1 MKKTITINLSGSIF
15 SIDEDAYDLLRNYL
29 SRIESH
35 FSDGSERADIMA
47 DIEGRIAELFSP
59 SGIQYVQVITIADV
73 EKVIKIM
80 GEPEDIA
87 DSADTTDGYYY
98 STKTGRRIYRDVDR
112 RILGGVC
119 SGMAAYL
126 SLKVIWIR
134 IIFVILGLAFFSGI
148 LVYILLWIVIPPART
163 IAQKLE
169 MKGEPVNISNIGK
182 AVKDEFDNVRKNL
195 KI

>member
-15 SIDEDAYDLLRNYL
+15 SIDEDAYELLRNYL

-47 DIEGRIAELFSP
+47 DIEARIAELFSP
-59 SGIQYVQVITIADV
+59 SGIQYVQAITIAEV
-73 EKVIKIM
+73 KKVIETM

-87 DSADTTDGYYY
+87 DSADTIDEHYS
-98 STKTGRRIYRDVDR
+98 STKSGRRIYRDIDR

-119 SGMAAYL
+119 SGMAAYMAL
-126 SLKVIWIR
+126 DVIWIR
-134 IIFVILGLAFFSGI
+134 ILFVILGLAFFSGI

-163 IAQKLE
+163 TTQKLE
-169 MKGEPVNISNIGK
+169 MKGEPVNINNIGK
-182 AVKDEFDNVRKNL
+182 AVKNEFDNVRKNL

>member
-1 MKKTITINLSGSIF
+1 MKKTITINLGGSIF

-29 SRIESH
+29 NRIESH
-35 FSDGSERADIMA
+35 FSDGGERADIMA
-47 DIEGRIAELFSP
+47 DIEGRIAELFSL
-59 SGIQYVQVITIADV
+59 SDNQNVRAITIYDV
-73 EKVIKIM
+73 EKVIEIM
-80 GEPEDIA
+80 GQPEDIA
-87 DSADTTDGYYY
+87 DSAEVTEEPY
-98 STKTGRRIYRDVDR
+98 SRTKSGKRIYRDVDR

-126 SLKVIWIR
+126 AINVIWVR
-134 IIFVILGLAFFSGI
+134 ILFVILGLAFFSGI
-148 LVYILLWIVIPPART
+148 LIYILLWIVIPPART